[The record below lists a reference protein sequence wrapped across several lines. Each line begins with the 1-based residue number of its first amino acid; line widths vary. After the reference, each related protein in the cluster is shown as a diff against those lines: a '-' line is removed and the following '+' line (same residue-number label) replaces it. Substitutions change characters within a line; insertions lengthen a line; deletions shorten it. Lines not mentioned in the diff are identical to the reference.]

1 MFIYLD
7 MQKHPPEVF
16 HKKGVLKN
24 FAYFT
29 GRNLCWSVFYILLKK
44 VLLKI
49 SQNSQKNTCARGSFL
64 IKLQAS
70 DSACNFIKNETLV
83 QVFSCEFC
91 ESFKNTFFSECI
103 RATASIYFILQC
115 LNLN

>member
-1 MFIYLD
+1 

-16 HKKGVLKN
+16 HKKGALKN

-49 SQNSQKNTCARGSFL
+49 SQNSQKAPVPEALF
-64 IKLQAS
+64 
-70 DSACNFIKNETLV
+70 
-83 QVFSCEFC
+83 
-91 ESFKNTFFSECI
+91 
-103 RATASIYFILQC
+103 
-115 LNLN
+115 

>member
-1 MFIYLD
+1 MGKNMFKYLD
-7 MQKHPPEVF
+7 MQKHPPEVS
-16 HKKGVLKN
+16 HKKGALKN
-24 FAYFT
+24 FAKFT
-29 GRNLCWSVFYILLKK
+29 E
-44 VLLKI
+44 
-49 SQNSQKNTCARGSFL
+49 NTCARGSFL

-70 DSACNFIKNETLV
+70 DFIKNETLV

-91 ESFKNTFFSECI
+91 ESFKNTFFTEHI